1 MNMQSTKP
9 TRKAKNQAVSYALIT
24 FSYLYAGTVLRKPF
38 YAGGVPLL
46 GLLTSGGALLVFSY
60 VCAACFAGR
69 AGRGTRAPSGF
80 FAVVCGMLCTV
91 FCAAILARFLG
102 SLAYFDA
109 DYGKPF
115 VVICAFLACLGI
127 TLYAA
132 AHTRLC
138 VGGFALLTAIPF
150 LLWTCLG
157 FFAFFTTKKAFALTS
172 PLGGFSFR
180 TGLVPLL
187 AETAYICLDT
197 VFLAVVLCDGQNEE
211 TRNLTP
217 RAFLRGTALFLLAV
231 GANLVKNLL
240 LFGQRLAGAAAYP
253 DLAAVRLVPIL
264 DLPELSVMI
273 NTFACTVKLSVYAAC
288 AVTLLKN
295 AFGARYNA
303 AAANGCFAA
312 LLSAFCGFFYAL
324 RQKAAAK
331 SDWVAFGAFCLAALI
346 CFVLYPVSLRKNGK
360 T

>member
-1 MNMQSTKP
+1 M
-9 TRKAKNQAVSYALIT
+9 
-24 FSYLYAGTVLRKPF
+24 
-38 YAGGVPLL
+38 
-46 GLLTSGGALLVFSY
+46 
-60 VCAACFAGR
+60 
-69 AGRGTRAPSGF
+69 
-80 FAVVCGMLCTV
+80 
-91 FCAAILARFLG
+91 
-102 SLAYFDA
+102 
-109 DYGKPF
+109 
-115 VVICAFLACLGI
+115 
-127 TLYAA
+127 
-132 AHTRLC
+132 
-138 VGGFALLTAIPF
+138 
-150 LLWTCLG
+150 
-157 FFAFFTTKKAFALTS
+157 
-172 PLGGFSFR
+172 
-180 TGLVPLL
+180 L

-303 AAANGCFAA
+303 AVTNGFFAA
-312 LLSAFCGFFYAL
+312 FLSAFCAFFFTM
-324 RQKAAAK
+324 RQKAAEGIDNA
-331 SDWVAFGAFCLAALI
+331 AFGAFCLAALI